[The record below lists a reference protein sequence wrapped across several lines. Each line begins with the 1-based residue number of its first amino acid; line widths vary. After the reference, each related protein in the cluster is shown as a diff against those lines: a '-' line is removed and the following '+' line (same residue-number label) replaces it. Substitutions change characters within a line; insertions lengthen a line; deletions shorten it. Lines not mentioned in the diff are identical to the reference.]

1 MPKCLD
7 CNNTRFFTYTEDS
20 YNEAEYSEDGELLDV
35 IYKDYTEVANGTCKE
50 CNSTNIEG
58 KL

>member
-7 CNNTRFFTYTEDS
+7 CGNIRFFTYTEDS

-35 IYKDYTEVANGTCKE
+35 IYKEYTDVTNGTCKQ
-50 CNSTNIEG
+50 CDSTNVEG

>member
-35 IYKDYTEVANGTCKE
+35 IYKDYTEVTNGKCKE